1 MKTLTKT
8 IMKISV
14 GLLMGLSVAQ
24 AQYVNI
30 PDANFRSWIQTNYPL
45 AINSLDQMDTT
56 NLSIINA
63 ISIDV
68 SGKNI
73 SNLDGIQYFDKLE
86 FLYCSGNYIQ
96 EFPSRLPNG
105 LYYLI
110 ASNNKLIS
118 LPQLPPL
125 LEILDVKENFISSL
139 PQLPSSLISLDVKDN
154 QLTGLPEIPATVTDL
169 DASRNFICNFASNLP
184 AGAITTQNFCVDFS
198 YQNSCGEKTASFM
211 AINEPIGA
219 SSYTWDFGDI
229 TSGSNTS
236 TENSPSH
243 IFNSDKEYNVKLT
256 YTTLSKRGVEETV
269 TKTTSVSKKL
279 IIASI
284 PSVNLGSDVITCENS
299 QPLTLRAGKGFAS
312 YQWQDG
318 STDSLLVVT
327 KSGKYTVTVTN
338 AKGCIATDEVIVTVN
353 QAAKIQAPSSV
364 DLCTSNT
371 TLDAGEGFESYQ
383 WQDGSTKQTLVV
395 SKPGIYSVTGTTKQ
409 GCSVSKQIAVNFCPE
424 FSKLSEKLKVPN
436 VFTPNGDG
444 RNEYFEIKE
453 LVNYPENKLQIYSR
467 WGDLVYEAANYAN
480 TWNGSNLTPG
490 TYFYQL
496 TVYAGGQSPQTITG
510 WVQSLGEK

>member
-1 MKTLTKT
+1 
-8 IMKISV
+8 
-14 GLLMGLSVAQ
+14 
-24 AQYVNI
+24 
-30 PDANFRSWIQTNYPL
+30 
-45 AINSLDQMDTT
+45 
-56 NLSIINA
+56 
-63 ISIDV
+63 
-68 SGKNI
+68 
-73 SNLDGIQYFDKLE
+73 
-86 FLYCSGNYIQ
+86 
-96 EFPSRLPNG
+96 
-105 LYYLI
+105 
-110 ASNNKLIS
+110 
-118 LPQLPPL
+118 
-125 LEILDVKENFISSL
+125 
-139 PQLPSSLISLDVKDN
+139 
-154 QLTGLPEIPATVTDL
+154 
-169 DASRNFICNFASNLP
+169 
-184 AGAITTQNFCVDFS
+184 
-198 YQNSCGEKTASFM
+198 M